1 MELVEK
7 CKQAIKDNELDKAG
21 KYWNQIFEKYCPS
34 AEIVKADSKKANE
47 MYENFN
53 KLMENFTD
61 KEVYTVTDYLREKS
75 YREEGL
81 I

>member
-7 CKQAIKDNELDKAG
+7 CKQAIKDNDLEKAG

-34 AEIVKADSKKANE
+34 AEIVKADSKKAN
-47 MYENFN
+47 
-53 KLMENFTD
+53 
-61 KEVYTVTDYLREKS
+61 YLREKS

-81 I
+81 IWDFGIIEF